1 MRASTFLVLLG
12 VAPSLENVA
21 VTVAMVS
28 LVLVASH
35 TYKVILVHKNITS
48 VSLYNYLHITI
59 YLLILSSSSCTL
71 PCFGKSAAGCITR
84 VVHVSG
90 SVVPTFSS
98 QVPAKTQ
105 NPLATAQRTNAW
117 VAVIMY
123 S

>member
-35 TYKVILVHKNITS
+35 TYNVILVHKNITS

-71 PCFGKSAAGCITR
+71 PYFGKSAAGCITR
-84 VVHVSG
+84 VVHVFG

-98 QVPAKTQ
+98 QVRAKTQ
-105 NPLATAQRTNAW
+105 NSLATAQRTNAW

>member
-12 VAPSLENVA
+12 VAPSLENVP

-35 TYKVILVHKNITS
+35 TYVILVHKNITS

-71 PCFGKSAAGCITR
+71 PYFGKSAAGCITW
-84 VVHVSG
+84 VVHISG
-90 SVVPTFSS
+90 LVVPTFSS
-98 QVPAKTQ
+98 QVPAKTK
-105 NPLATAQRTNAW
+105 NSLATAQRTNAW

>member
-12 VAPSLENVA
+12 VAPSLENVP

-35 TYKVILVHKNITS
+35 TYVILVHKNITS

-71 PCFGKSAAGCITR
+71 PYFGKSAAGCITW
-84 VVHVSG
+84 VVHISG
-90 SVVPTFSS
+90 LVVPTFSS

-105 NPLATAQRTNAW
+105 NSLATAQRTNAW